1 MEKAYSKSVLRIPSK
16 QLETRDLNQSNSY
29 STRKSKCTIRRCIC
43 LQLLILLGLLTLAA
57 LIIPIVVL
65 VYDNLNNACAVT
77 YSDTFTYTAF
87 PTTAQCSNW
96 QTFTST
102 LTCRSYSKMHIYG
115 SNDQTGV
122 TLTDSFVVTALATAL
137 RYNGSITINSNGA
150 IWSVGSCWGGYG
162 IGSTGSCNCG
172 NGYAVRPCVN
182 SAYYWGGTAGTICN
196 AQSQTLSISFS

>member
-1 MEKAYSKSVLRIPSK
+1 MEKAYSKSVLQIPSK
-16 QLETRDLNQSNSY
+16 KLETRDLNQSNNY
-29 STRKSKCTIRRCIC
+29 STRKSKCTIRRYN
-43 LQLLILLGLLTLAA
+43 
-57 LIIPIVVL
+57 V
-65 VYDNLNNACAVT
+65 NNSCAVT

-115 SNDQTGV
+115 SNDQTGAV
-122 TLTDSFVVTALATAL
+122 LTDSFVVTALAAAL

-172 NGYAVRPCVN
+172 NGYAVRPCVT
-182 SAYYWGGTAGTICN
+182 STYYWGGTAGTICN

>member
-1 MEKAYSKSVLRIPSK
+1 MEKAYSKSVLQIPSK
-16 QLETRDLNQSNSY
+16 KLETRDLNQSNNY

-65 VYDNLNNACAVT
+65 VYGN
-77 YSDTFTYTAF
+77 DTFTYTAF

-115 SNDQTGV
+115 SNDQTGAV
-122 TLTDSFVVTALATAL
+122 LTDSFVVTALAAAL

-172 NGYAVRPCVN
+172 NGYAVRPCVT
-182 SAYYWGGTAGTICN
+182 STYYWGGTAGTICN
-196 AQSQTLSISFS
+196 AQSQTLSISF